1 MRLVIP
7 HYMKG
12 ELDLGVERVVRVS
25 SEVWQKVSFS
35 RDDIT
40 AIVVALHSPK

>member
-1 MRLVIP
+1 MRLITP
-7 HYMKG
+7 HYLKG
-12 ELDLGVERVVRVS
+12 ELELGVERVVRVA

-40 AIVVALHSPK
+40 AIVVTLYSPK